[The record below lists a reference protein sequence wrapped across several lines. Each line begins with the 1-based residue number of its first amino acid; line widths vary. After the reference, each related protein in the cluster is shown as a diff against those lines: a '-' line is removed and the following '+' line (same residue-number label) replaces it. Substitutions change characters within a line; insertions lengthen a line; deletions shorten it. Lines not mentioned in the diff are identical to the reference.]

1 DIPSLANQEAG
12 LLCNL
17 QIKINNII
25 EGELDEE
32 MEALLTGTEIKN
44 EVIEGQGTTAMTYP
58 RWNFRW
64 KLSKAYGKRRITA
77 KKNVASSMQS
87 HKMGAT
93 RLYNY
98 LYSEIIGKNEVGGKV
113 AVLQYPVFGFKKSLI
128 DGTTNQYIYTPIGL
142 YTIGADK
149 GDKHT
154 FGYDN
159 AQYENS
165 IIHLEGADHTPKSVG
180 FDYPYEATKFSSSA
194 EAMGAINT
202 DGTVIGAW
210 EVGMAG
216 KLENNVKADE
226 EGVQEMLN
234 AEWMPAYNVAYHNS
248 PYVMGVSETIASINA
263 NVDEWRKGKTADG
276 KSFTLFEIY
285 NASDYALHYYDIQTK
300 QYKPT
305 GVNVLTDVGLTAS
318 AVSGMSLAE
327 IDAKIIELR
336 KARFVAEWGTYF
348 HTDDAILHYTF
359 CLIFGV
365 TDNFKKNT
373 YPYKF
378 PFLANGGKWRWRVDD
393 LDTLFDVINQGLATK
408 QPDILVGDT
417 DATGSIYVG
426 DTSVLWTLIKET
438 QGNEIK
444 AMAHKIFSAMVSH
457 PLAEGAN
464 TQAKLVGCIKHF
476 FWDFAQN
483 YFPASAYNVDAEWT
497 YEDTWANKNSWKEV
511 NPLSQALSG
520 HFEAE
525 KDWVTMRMLFMS
537 SYFNFGAF
545 THTGY
550 NDAST
555 GQMVYGGADAH
566 TFEITPAVSINPTII
581 RGSTETITYGDRV
594 KANETVPLTVSDAS
608 GDDTRIYLQ
617 GLDYI
622 KDLGDLKDLKVS
634 AKNPTL
640 SVASKRLQSLKV
652 GDADASKV
660 PTSGT
665 ISNLSFG
672 DCPSLMVIDAQ
683 NLGTLVGAVDLSLL
697 PRLKEA
703 LFSGTNVKT
712 IGLPSG
718 SKIER
723 FQIPDSLTALDMQ
736 NLKFLNEEGFEYGTL
751 GNIEFFR
758 IENCD
763 NIDKFALLKS
773 MYLADGSKLK
783 NIRVVGFNYEGNADD
798 VTMVA
803 NMAIDKDKDGNEHF
817 YNGINQEGQID
828 EEMLPVIEGRLKVNG
843 SIYEDD
849 GKILKQYYPNLTLE
863 VTGGYYVKF
872 ADAEVQRICA
882 DNWGNGVGITKA
894 QVESVTTFAYTFQ
907 GSTIKNF
914 DDAYKFNN
922 VTKLEASG
930 GGYGGAFNRCTSLT
944 SITLPTSI
952 TEIQSGA
959 PTYGGGDGAFFEATS
974 LVRCLGLGNVSYFGA
989 CSFYKCPSLTE
1000 VDIDWNKVTYIGEAA
1015 FTQCKINVDKLA
1027 IPKLETLGGNSLQ
1040 GIQTKVVADLGK
1052 ITSLPYHWYSKLFCD
1067 NVECVVLPDT
1077 LTSMDTHS
1085 IHMDSSFNTLVMK
1098 AVTPPTIQS
1107 NTFMQLPSSAVFYV
1121 PDASVE
1127 AYKGATNWSD
1137 YASRIKGISEL
1148 PTDNAELYNEIKDYL
1163 S

>member
-1 DIPSLANQEAG
+1 MRMHAIRSQPRFQP
-12 LLCNL
+12 LLPY
-17 QIKINNII
+17 I
-25 EGELDEE
+25 
-32 MEALLTGTEIKN
+32 
-44 EVIEGQGTTAMTYP
+44 
-58 RWNFRW
+58 R
-64 KLSKAYGKRRITA
+64 
-77 KKNVASSMQS
+77 
-87 HKMGAT
+87 
-93 RLYNY
+93 
-98 LYSEIIGKNEVGGKV
+98 SEN
-113 AVLQYPVFGFKKSLI
+113 
-128 DGTTNQYIYTPIGL
+128 D
-142 YTIGADK
+142 
-149 GDKHT
+149 
-154 FGYDN
+154 
-159 AQYENS
+159 
-165 IIHLEGADHTPKSVG
+165 
-180 FDYPYEATKFSSSA
+180 
-194 EAMGAINT
+194 
-202 DGTVIGAW
+202 
-210 EVGMAG
+210 
-216 KLENNVKADE
+216 
-226 EGVQEMLN
+226 
-234 AEWMPAYNVAYHNS
+234 
-248 PYVMGVSETIASINA
+248 
-263 NVDEWRKGKTADG
+263 
-276 KSFTLFEIY
+276 
-285 NASDYALHYYDIQTK
+285 
-300 QYKPT
+300 
-305 GVNVLTDVGLTAS
+305 
-318 AVSGMSLAE
+318 
-327 IDAKIIELR
+327 
-336 KARFVAEWGTYF
+336 
-348 HTDDAILHYTF
+348 
-359 CLIFGV
+359 
-365 TDNFKKNT
+365 
-373 YPYKF
+373 
-378 PFLANGGKWRWRVDD
+378 
-393 LDTLFDVINQGLATK
+393 
-408 QPDILVGDT
+408 
-417 DATGSIYVG
+417 
-426 DTSVLWTLIKET
+426 
-438 QGNEIK
+438 
-444 AMAHKIFSAMVSH
+444 

-525 KDWVTMRMLFMS
+525 RDWVTMRMLFMS

-594 KANETVPLTVSDAS
+594 KANETAPLTVSDAS
-608 GDDTRIYLQ
+608 GDDTRVYVQ

-703 LFSGTNVKT
+703 LFGGTNVKT

-828 EEMLPVIEGRLKVNG
+828 EEMLPVIEGKLKVNG

-849 GKILKQYYPNLTLE
+849 GKVLKQYYPNLTLE

-872 ADAEVQRICA
+872 ADPEVQRILVENFSS
-882 DNWGNGVGITKA
+882 DGVGMTSEDIAKVTSIGTKFK
-894 QVESVTTFAYTFQ
+894 SN
-907 GSTIKNF
+907 STIETF
-914 DDAYKFNN
+914 DELVRFIN
-922 VTKLEASG
+922 VTALSHDAFQKCSKLKYIALDNIKTIGSACF
-930 GGYGGAFNRCTSLT
+930 YNCPSLDIDVNLPQLT
-944 SITLPTSI
+944 SIGNYSTFYNTKIKRVL
-952 TEIQSGA
+952 
-959 PTYGGGDGAFFEATS
+959 S
-974 LVRCLGLGNVSYFGA
+974 LGS
-989 CSFYKCPSLTE
+989 
-1000 VDIDWNKVTYIGEAA
+1000 
-1015 FTQCKINVDKLA
+1015 
-1027 IPKLETLGGNSLQ
+1027 
-1040 GIQTKVVADLGK
+1040 
-1052 ITSLPYHWYSKLFCD
+1052 ITSLPNSQTTYPDYGIFSTCTELEK
-1067 NVECVVLPDT
+1067 VVLPDT
-1077 LTSMDTHS
+1077 LTSIGAYTFNQCS
-1085 IHMDSSFNTLVMK
+1085 VLSEINFPLSLKTISSNAFYNCTSLEIEDLNLPNLETLGQNAFYGVKIKKISDLGKLTALPTASTSTQNFGDKNTLEEVVLPETVTSIPANSFYGYTLLK
-1098 AVTPPTIQS
+1098 KCLLPINTNTIGNYCLYNCLSLETVNLNDLGLLNNIGINAFENALIPVDLKLNSVQTIGERAFRNSGVLSVELNSITTISRDAFASCVSLERAILGVNCGSIGNGVFYKCNSLLAVVVKNITPPTLGS
-1107 NTFMQLPSSAVFYV
+1107 NVFGNTNNCSIYV

-1127 AYKGATNWSD
+1127 AYKTATNWSSF
-1137 YASRIKGISEL
+1137 ASRIKGISEL
-1148 PTDNAELYNEIKDYL
+1148 QTDNAELYEEIKDYL
-1163 S
+1163 N

>member
-1 DIPSLANQEAG
+1 
-12 LLCNL
+12 
-17 QIKINNII
+17 
-25 EGELDEE
+25 
-32 MEALLTGTEIKN
+32 
-44 EVIEGQGTTAMTYP
+44 
-58 RWNFRW
+58 
-64 KLSKAYGKRRITA
+64 
-77 KKNVASSMQS
+77 
-87 HKMGAT
+87 MGAT

-128 DGTTNQYIYTPIGL
+128 DGTTNQYVYTPIGL

-159 AQYENS
+159 SQYENS

-226 EGVQEMLN
+226 EGVQAMLDS
-234 AEWMPAYNVAYHNS
+234 EWMPAYNVAYHNS

-276 KSFTLFEIY
+276 KSYTLFEIY
-285 NASDYALHYYDIQTK
+285 NASDYTLHYYDIQTK

-318 AVSGMSLAE
+318 AVSGMSLE
-327 IDAKIIELR
+327 QIDAKIIELR

-393 LDTLFDVINQGLATK
+393 LDTLFDVINQGLAIK

-444 AMAHKIFSAMVSH
+444 AMAHKIFSAMISH

-511 NPLSQALSG
+511 NPLSQALGG

-525 KDWVTMRMLFMS
+525 RDWVTMRTLFMS

-594 KANETVPLTVSDAS
+594 KANETASITVSDAS
-608 GDDTRIYLQ
+608 GDDTRVYVQ

-652 GDADASKV
+652 GDVDASKV

-703 LFSGTNVKT
+703 LFGGTNVKT

-736 NLKFLNEEGFEYGTL
+736 NLKFLSEEGFEFGTL

-763 NIDKFALLKS
+763 NIDKFALMKS
-773 MYLADGSKLK
+773 MYLAEGSKLK
-783 NIRVVGFNYEGNADD
+783 NVRVIGFDYEGDAND
-798 VTMVA
+798 VTIVA
-803 NMAIDKDKDGNEHF
+803 NMAIDKDKDGNEHH

-849 GKILKQYYPNLTLE
+849 GKVLKQYYPNLTLE

-882 DNWGNGVGITKA
+882 ENWGDGTGITKE
-894 QVESVTTFAYTFQ
+894 QVDSITDIGKRFDKNKNIASFNEFEKFTGVTALQNSSNSSV
-907 GSTIKNF
+907 N
-914 DDAYKFNN
+914 
-922 VTKLEASG
+922 
-930 GGYGGAFNRCTSLT
+930 GACAFSKCTSLE
-944 SITLPTSI
+944 
-952 TEIQSGA
+952 EI
-959 PTYGGGDGAFFEATS
+959 
-974 LVRCLGLGNVSYFGA
+974 
-989 CSFYKCPSLTE
+989 
-1000 VDIDWNKVTYIGEAA
+1000 
-1015 FTQCKINVDKLA
+1015 
-1027 IPKLETLGGNSLQ
+1027 
-1040 GIQTKVVADLGK
+1040 
-1052 ITSLPYHWYSKLFCD
+1052 SLPAGLTTIGSFSFAEDTALRK
-1067 NVECVVLPDT
+1067 VMLPDT
-1077 LTSMDTHS
+1077 LTSIGAYTFNKCS
-1085 IHMDSSFNTLVMK
+1085 VLSEINFPSSLKTISSNAFYNCTSLEIEDLNLPNLETLGQNAFYGVKIKKLVLGSGVTTIGQSAIRNTNGLELLVVM
-1098 AVTPPTIQS
+1098 AETPPALGSGSITGGYPI
-1107 NTFMQLPSSAVFYV
+1107 YV
-1121 PDASVE
+1121 PDASVTAYRE
-1127 AYKGATNWSD
+1127 ASGWNDYADRIYPISEYGVYEDITSNYTLEVGQAYGNVGDSIQFTDDTAYQHTKAAISDVSYVIVKAPSQASSLVQYVNGNNKILQIAVTNFPSSLTRYNIENVEGATHVYITSATGTMQIWREKENN
-1137 YASRIKGISEL
+1137 G
-1148 PTDNAELYNEIKDYL
+1148 
-1163 S
+1163 